1 MLTYSLHQII
11 LQKNGIVRIPRE
23 NQHRHLEKIAPPCHW
38 RFQTILTMHFLETI
52 QKLNQF

>member
-23 NQHRHLEKIAPPCHW
+23 NKHRHLEKITGPCHW
-38 RFQTILTMHFLETI
+38 RFQTILTMPFLETI
-52 QKLNQF
+52 QELNQF